1 MCCIWI
7 PWDLPFS
14 PDLQCYRADSC
25 PWIGCCLC
33 YGCCIQPCGNSSG
46 SRCWWCTR
54 RIIRISGRFFRPG
67 QAVIENH
74 DIYEK
79 FHRWMKKYGGPA
91 VMVLA
96 SIPNPFF
103 DIAGIAAGALKMK
116 VQRFLFWC
124 WLGVTAKMLLFAY
137 LGSSSLKFLL
147 E

>member
-1 MCCIWI
+1 
-7 PWDLPFS
+7 
-14 PDLQCYRADSC
+14 
-25 PWIGCCLC
+25 
-33 YGCCIQPCGNSSG
+33 
-46 SRCWWCTR
+46 
-54 RIIRISGRFFRPG
+54 
-67 QAVIENH
+67 
-74 DIYEK
+74 
-79 FHRWMKKYGGPA
+79 MKKYGGPA